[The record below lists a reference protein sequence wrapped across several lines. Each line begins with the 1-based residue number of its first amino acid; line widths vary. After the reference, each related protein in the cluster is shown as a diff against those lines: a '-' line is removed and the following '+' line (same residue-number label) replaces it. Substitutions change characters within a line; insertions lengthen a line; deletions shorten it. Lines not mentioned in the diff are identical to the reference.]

1 MSFAC
6 IHVPNFPLQA
16 AIRIDEE
23 VHEQAVAI
31 LDGTFPLLT
40 IIALSPKAIQKGLHI
55 GMTKTQAELFDV
67 KLLHRS
73 LAQETAAHQALLD
86 CALAISPRVED
97 THGPPNG
104 IGDTVILDT
113 GGLERLYRSPE
124 KITQRIKRLAQQLS
138 LDVNIGIAENPEAA
152 LLAARGF
159 SGITIIPPGCES
171 KSLGPLPIGILP
183 ISSELQE
190 TLEIWGV
197 HTLQA
202 LSVLPEVGLV
212 KRLGQ
217 EGKRFQDLARGTH
230 RRILVPL
237 EPELKFEESMELEA
251 PLELLEPLTFI
262 LARLLKQLCTRLLAR
277 SLATDKLKLTL
288 ELEVPSPV
296 ISQDK
301 LLSNPLR
308 GVVNSLAPVAGEDG
322 QRLGEG
328 AIGELSEFVSTFPR
342 QGGTT
347 VGSSPLRHST
357 VLSLPVPTRDSKVLL
372 KLFQLELESHLPE
385 APVRSIFLKAE
396 ATSPRTAQRELFLP
410 SGPEPEK
417 LEITLAKISAV
428 VGRDRVGSPVLLNTH
443 RPDSFQVKKFLIPQ
457 VTSVRNATRNR
468 PDQGKQVLGSSEKT
482 SIEGMAH
489 PLTRP
494 SLSPLGRG
502 GNLMFTFPSP
512 QRGERSG
519 VRETAKP
526 SPDAT
531 FSHLSSPRGEGKVN
545 ITFNSLAPGAR
556 ESARRASEGEAIT
569 PYSSFRRFRPP
580 ITARVRMK
588 DTVPVSVFF
597 CNERRT
603 ILHYAGPWRTNGDW
617 WTNNQWTREEWD
629 ITLLQ
634 RSCRTAQTKPFQAI
648 PTQETAV
655 YRIYQDL
662 QTRQWFVEGIY
673 D

>member
-6 IHVPNFPLQA
+6 IHVPDFPLQA

-124 KITQRIKRLAQQLS
+124 KITQRIRRLAQQLN

-190 TLEIWGV
+190 TFEIWGI
-197 HTLQA
+197 HTFQA

-217 EGKRFQDLARGTH
+217 EGKRLQDLARGMH

-277 SLATDKLKLTL
+277 SLATDKVKLIL

-301 LLSNPLR
+301 LLSLPPTCFPSPCWGGGNPPQVPPWKRRDHR
-308 GVVNSLAPVAGEDG
+308 GVVNSLAPVGGEDG
-322 QRLGEG
+322 RRPGEG
-328 AIGELSEFVSTFPR
+328 AIGELSEFVYTFPR

-385 APVRSIFLKAE
+385 APVRSIFLKAA

-443 RPDSFQVKKFLIPQ
+443 KPDSFQLKKFLVPAAA
-457 VTSVRNATRNR
+457 N
-468 PDQGKQVLGSSEKT
+468 GSRKSAKNPFCPGGQAPEGSHEKI
-482 SIEGMAH
+482 SYRGGRS
-489 PLTRP
+489 PLTP
-494 SLSPLGRG
+494 G
-502 GNLMFTFPSP
+502 PSP
-512 QRGERSG
+512 RW
-519 VRETAKP
+519 
-526 SPDAT
+526 
-531 FSHLSSPRGEGKVN
+531 GEGHPPQAPPWKRGDHRGVV
-545 ITFNSLAPGAR
+545 NSLAPNAG
-556 ESARRASEGEAIT
+556 EGARRAGEGEAIT
-569 PYSSFRRFRPP
+569 PYSSLRRFRPP

-588 DTVPVSVFF
+588 DAVPVSVFF
-597 CNERRT
+597 HNERRT

-617 WTNNQWTREEWD
+617 WTNTQWTREEWD

-648 PTQETAV
+648 STQETAA